1 MDQRVGQ
8 LIQATKDAGTFEQ
21 TNFVCLGDHYQ
32 IDVNQM
38 IHLNTLFA
46 KKGWLTPIKN
56 QQTFKNNW
64 RVMAKTCDGETYVYV
79 RPGIDRDEVRREIA
93 GVKGIEKIYD
103 GAQAVRLGLIRAVRF
118 WLRPKPVGTLLMRPS
133 VRPSLNRSC
142 RQ

>member
-38 IHLNTLFA
+38 IHFNTLFA

-103 GAQAVRLGLIRAVRF
+103 GAQAVRLGADPRCTFLVEA
-118 WLRPKPVGTLLMRPS
+118 KAG
-133 VRPSLNRSC
+133 
-142 RQ
+142 